1 MTLKQSFK
9 NVINH
14 PSYYLLVQIEQQK
27 THQKALKKSSS
38 NQNKIQHSKWYIDW
52 IVNFIIWSESGSSIS
67 VSAEFP
73 SISSKKVSSI

>member
-14 PSYYLLVQIEQQK
+14 PGYYLLVQIEQQK

-38 NQNKIQHSKWYIDW
+38 NQNKIQHSKWYID
-52 IVNFIIWSESGSSIS
+52 
-67 VSAEFP
+67 
-73 SISSKKVSSI
+73 

>member
-1 MTLKQSFK
+1 MTLKQSSK

-38 NQNKIQHSKWYIDW
+38 NQNEIQLTK
-52 IVNFIIWSESGSSIS
+52 
-67 VSAEFP
+67 
-73 SISSKKVSSI
+73 